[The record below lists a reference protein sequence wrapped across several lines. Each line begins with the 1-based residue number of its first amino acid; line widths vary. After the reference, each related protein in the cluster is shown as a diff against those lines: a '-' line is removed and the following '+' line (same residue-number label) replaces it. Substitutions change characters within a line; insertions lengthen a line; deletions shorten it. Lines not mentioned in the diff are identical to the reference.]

1 LFFCSQRNTESMT
14 LTRLITGAS
23 QGIGLAMTARCL
35 RAGDRVFA
43 VSRDPRRSKALDA
56 LAAEAPGRLHR
67 LAADLCDE
75 VAVARLF
82 EAVREHTD
90 TVDTLVHCAG
100 LLHDGET
107 GLSPEKRVEDVNLA
121 ALQRVFAINS
131 FAPILLARYGLPLL
145 RHDRRAVFASLS
157 ARVGSIEDNRLGG
170 WYAYRASKAAQNQF
184 LRTFAVEAR
193 RRAKN
198 LIVLALHPGT
208 VETGLSAP
216 FRGNVPPEKLFSA
229 DFAAQCLLRN
239 MDNAGEED
247 SGGFLAWD
255 GSPIPW

>member
-1 LFFCSQRNTESMT
+1 MT
-14 LTRLITGAS
+14 STRLITGAS
-23 QGIGLAMTARCL
+23 HGIGLAMTARCL
-35 RAGDRVFA
+35 RAGERVFA
-43 VSRDPRRSKALDA
+43 VSRDPDRSDALAA
-56 LAAEAPGRLHR
+56 LAAEAPDRLHP

-75 VAVARLF
+75 DAVARLF
-82 EAVREHTD
+82 ETVRAHTD
-90 TVDTLVHCAG
+90 TLDALVHCAG
-100 LLHDGET
+100 LLHDAET

-121 ALQRVFAINS
+121 ALQRVFAING
-131 FAPILLARYGLPLL
+131 FAPILLARYALPLL

-216 FRGNVPPEKLFSA
+216 FRANVPAEKLFSA

-239 MDNAGEED
+239 MENAGEED
-247 SGGFLAWD
+247 SGGFFAWD
-255 GSPIPW
+255 GLPIPW

>member
-1 LFFCSQRNTESMT
+1 MT
-14 LTRLITGAS
+14 PTRLITGAS
-23 QGIGLAMTARCL
+23 HGIGLAMTARCL

-43 VSRDPRRSKALDA
+43 VSRAPARSDALAA
-56 LAAEAPGRLHR
+56 LAAEAPDRLHP
-67 LAADLCDE
+67 LAVDLCDE
-75 VAVARLF
+75 DAVARLF
-82 EAVREHTD
+82 ETVREHTD
-90 TVDTLVHCAG
+90 TLDALVHCAG
-100 LLHDGET
+100 LLHDAET
-107 GLSPEKRVEDVNLA
+107 GLSPEKRVEDVNLT

-131 FAPILLARYGLPLL
+131 FAPILLARYALPLL

-184 LRTFAVEAR
+184 LHTFAVEAR
-193 RRAKN
+193 RRARN

-216 FRGNVPPEKLFSA
+216 FRANVPAEKLFSA

-239 MDNAGEED
+239 MENAGEED
-247 SGGFLAWD
+247 SGGFFAWD
-255 GSPIPW
+255 GAPIPW